1 MLTYLPCVAGA
12 GRARRRHRLS
22 RLYLPSLRSQL
33 SRSQTTVSSVISCA
47 LRLTLLPGHGAGET
61 CVCRDCGE
69 AGPRSDPSDGD
80 GNRCVGSE
88 GGEGVQSGAESWTGS
103 GLNIWHTTTSPSP
116 VRDRET
122 GAKKSIGTNIRI
134 LKTNDLKS
142 SN

>member
-1 MLTYLPCVAGA
+1 MAQERPVCAEIVVRLGLGVSPVMVTATGVWGA
-12 GRARRRHRLS
+12 REER
-22 RLYLPSLRSQL
+22 
-33 SRSQTTVSSVISCA
+33 VS
-47 LRLTLLPGHGAGET
+47 T
-61 CVCRDCGE
+61 
-69 AGPRSDPSDGD
+69 
-80 GNRCVGSE
+80 
-88 GGEGVQSGAESWTGS
+88 VQSGAESWTGS